1 MMKLV
6 SVNRNKLIRSV
17 IFFTIGIAAFW
28 YLYQDLD
35 IPELKNQFQK
45 IKPIWIF
52 ASIGINL
59 ASQYIIAKRWKM
71 LITPMNYK
79 PKTLNLFLAVLVLS
93 FTNILIPRGGEIAR
107 GGVVAKYEKIPFA
120 KLIGTVV
127 IERIT
132 DLSALIVLFAVLLI
146 WQFPRIEDLL
156 QMPGFELDIKT
167 SKYLVTAA
175 IVVAI
180 MGLFFVLYYFGIF
193 NKFKEKLARLKH
205 DFLTGF
211 RAVMKIDGTAKYI
224 GYTFLIYFL
233 WLMML
238 YVVFF
243 AFKPTDHLGFGAAAF
258 TFGLSTLAFLLPIQA
273 GMGAWHFVVIQCL
286 LLLGIQEDAGMVF
299 ALIAH
304 TFTNLIFLVLGPIAF
319 LLFTLVNGKQKHS
332 EANEPNNYVK

>member
-1 MMKLV
+1 M
-6 SVNRNKLIRSV
+6 IRSA
-17 IFFTIGIAAFW
+17 IFFTIGVAAFW

-35 IPELKNQFQK
+35 IPELKDQFQK
-45 IKPIWIF
+45 IKPLWIF
-52 ASIGINL
+52 VSIGINL
-59 ASQYIIAKRWKM
+59 VSQYIIALRWRM
-71 LITPMNYK
+71 LIVPMDYK

-132 DLSALIVLFAVLLI
+132 DLSALILLFVALLI
-146 WQFPRIEDLL
+146 WQFSRIEELL
-156 QMPGFELDIKT
+156 EMPGFELDIQT
-167 SKYLVTAA
+167 SKYLVSAA
-175 IVVAI
+175 IVAAI
-180 MGLFFVLYYFGIF
+180 IGLFFLLYYFGIF
-193 NKFKEKLARLKH
+193 NKFKNKLARLKQ
-205 DFLTGF
+205 DFLKGF
-211 RAVMKIDGTAKYI
+211 KAIMKINGTAKYI

-243 AFKPTDHLGFGAAAF
+243 AFKPTDHLGIGAAAF

-286 LLLGIQEDAGMVF
+286 LLLGIHEDAGMVF
-299 ALIAH
+299 ALVAH

-319 LLFTLVNGKQKHS
+319 LLFTLVNGKQKYS
-332 EANEPNNYVK
+332 EQEELNNYVK